1 MAVAAA
7 PLAGI
12 VLADGDPHWGTTVCG
27 LTVLS
32 RAIAALD
39 RAGAAVFVLPDALAP
54 DLRARVEAELAR
66 MPRRPDV
73 RFAPAPAAPSRRLV
87 VAAPGV
93 FDHRLVDADGLAPD
107 AVVAFVRAGAAGPA
121 FLWALGAAAPA
132 VAEPFAAARLAALQT
147 AAVDPGA
154 GLCERLDEATPAAIA
169 FRLFAQARKTSDTW
183 VARTI
188 DRSLSLAITRRLV
201 PWPVTPNQITVAATA
216 IGLAGAALL
225 ACGTYATQLAGAA
238 LLTLAIIVDGC
249 DGEVARIKFMESEF
263 GRRLDFFLDNVVN
276 VAAIFAVGAGHAWQ
290 GGEPLY
296 LWASALAALAAAAS
310 VLPVYVLFFR
320 EAKAGVQLGAAAPA
334 AGDRSLA
341 ALLEAIAGRDFA
353 YLILVLALFGR
364 AHWFALVCVAGI
376 VVFLAAVLVVLV
388 TSRRPASAA
397 FDKNF

>member
-1 MAVAAA
+1 MPVATA

-12 VLADGDPHWGTTVCG
+12 ILADDDPHWEATVCG
-27 LTVLS
+27 LTVLT

-39 RAGAAVFVLPDALAP
+39 RAGAAVFVSPDALTP
-54 DLRARVEAELAR
+54 ELRARVEAELAR

-73 RFAPAPAAPSRRLV
+73 RFAAAPAGPARRLV

-93 FDHRLVDADGLAPD
+93 FDPRLIDAEALAPD
-107 AVVAFVRAGAAGPA
+107 AVVAFVRPGAARPA
-121 FLWALGAAAPA
+121 FLWATGSA
-132 VAEPFAAARLAALQT
+132 VPGGVVEPARLAERQT
-147 AAVDPGA
+147 AAIDPGA
-154 GLCERLDEATPAAIA
+154 GLCERLDEATPQAIA
-169 FRLFAQARKTSDTW
+169 AKLFAQARKTSDTW

-188 DRSLSLAITRRLV
+188 DRRISLAITRRLV
-201 PWPVTPNQITVAATA
+201 PWPLTPNQITLAATA

-238 LLTLAIIVDGC
+238 LVTLAIIVDGC

-296 LWASALAALAAAAS
+296 LWASTVAALAAAAS
-310 VLPVYVLFFR
+310 VLPVYALFFR
-320 EAKAGVQLGAAAPA
+320 EAKAGVQLGAAAPS
-334 AGDRSLA
+334 AGDGSLA

-353 YLILVLALFGR
+353 YLILGLALFGR

-388 TSRRPASAA
+388 TTRRPATGTS
-397 FDKNF
+397 DKIS

>member
-1 MAVAAA
+1 MPAAA

-12 VLADGDPHWGTTVCG
+12 VLADGDPHWGTSVCG
-27 LTVLS
+27 LTVLT

-66 MPRRPDV
+66 MPRRPEV
-73 RFAPAPAAPSRRLV
+73 RFTPAPAEPSRRLV

-107 AVVAFVRAGAAGPA
+107 AVVAVVRPGAARPA
-121 FLWALGAAAPA
+121 FLWATGTDAPGGLEPDLL
-132 VAEPFAAARLAALQT
+132 AERQT
-147 AAVDPGA
+147 AVIDPGA

-169 FRLFAQARKTSDTW
+169 GKLFDQARKTSDTW

-188 DRSLSLAITRRLV
+188 DRRLSLAITRRLV
-201 PWPVTPNQITVAATA
+201 PWPVTPNQITFAATG
-216 IGLAGAALL
+216 IGLAGAVLL
-225 ACGTYATQLAGAA
+225 ACGTYATQLAGAV

-296 LWASALAALAAAAS
+296 LWASTLAALAAAAS
-310 VLPVYVLFFR
+310 VLPVYALFFR
-320 EAKAGVQLGAAAPA
+320 EAKSGVQLGAAAPA
-334 AGDRSLA
+334 ASDRSLA

-353 YLILVLALFGR
+353 YLILVLAVFGR

-376 VVFLAAVLVVLV
+376 AVFLAAVLGVLV
-388 TSRRPASAA
+388 TSRRPVSGAS
-397 FDKNF
+397 D